1 MRKLVLIAA
10 GILLAGCSPQIRVY
24 SDHDPEYQVS
34 NFKTFDWGLKSN
46 VEANKNPL
54 HYNELNDKRIKS
66 AVLAELSSRGYSL
79 SSNSPDLIV
88 HYHIIV
94 DEQSVVTTEPYG
106 YIYGSY
112 WRRMQTH
119 VYSYREGSLIID
131 LMDPKS
137 NSLVWRGWATADLNL
152 ITPEKAEDI
161 IKRGVHKIFRNFPTS
176 DKTVDAVVSNANRK

>member
-1 MRKLVLIAA
+1 MRYILIAA
-10 GILLAGCSPQIRVY
+10 GILFWGCSPQIRVY

-34 NFKTFDWGLKSN
+34 NFKTFDWGQKSN
-46 VEANKNPL
+46 VEADKNPL

-66 AVLAELSSRGYSL
+66 AVLAELTSRGYSL
-79 SSNSPDLIV
+79 SSEAPDLIV

-94 DEQSVVTTEPYG
+94 DDQSVVTTEPYG
-106 YIYGSY
+106 YIYGPY

-137 NSLVWRGWATADLNL
+137 NSLVWRGWATADLNS
-152 ITPEKAEDI
+152 ITTNETEEI
-161 IKRGVHKIFRNFPTS
+161 IKRGVQKIFRRFPHS
-176 DKTVDAVVSNANRK
+176 NKTGDAVVSNVDPK